1 MHLQLQPLTPQ
12 AFAPYGIVIS
22 AQGASARPINAGTS
36 QRVEYTGALNLLA
49 QGGTP
54 TLAVFKAQAQNPAGP
69 WRTLELHR
77 LGSQTFIPLAGA
89 RCIVLVALG
98 ADAPDPTTLAAFLA
112 DGRNGFT
119 LNAGTWHHGLIGVDE
134 GEFVVVERGADE
146 VDCNFAE
153 LREEVWMDT
162 EFEQ

>member
-12 AFAPYGIVIS
+12 AFAPYGSVIS
-22 AQGASARPINAGTS
+22 AQGATARPINAGTS
-36 QRVEYTGALNLLA
+36 QRVECPGALNLLA

-69 WRTLELHR
+69 WRTLERHR

-98 ADAPDPTTLAAFLA
+98 ADAPDPSTLATFLA
-112 DGRNGFT
+112 DGRSGFT
-119 LNAGTWHHGLIGVDE
+119 LNAGTWHHGLIALDE
-134 GEFVVVERGADE
+134 GEFVVVERGADD

-153 LREEVWMDT
+153 LRKEVWMDT